1 MKITAFFTLILILT
15 TGCSTAKRTKYSD
28 KNMRIMVDP
37 QSLNSSNLMKLQ
49 TSLVST
55 DKWTVI
61 DRHLG
66 FKAIKKEQ
74 ERLHRYESD
83 RYDAK
88 NKFAHWGKM
97 YGVGAVVTASVEC
110 RHERSFWNNTQRI
123 RVCKQY
129 LNLVDANTGEIVLG
143 VSHEES
149 SNSYQSYPEWDEIVT
164 KMGELYPKYF
174 TKKKIHERLKRY
186 QQQSLE
192 HSRQQLVSQNTYT
205 QAEIQPVFKEG
216 FKYYISEEDK
226 KTASDANANM
236 MHGHRKMQEAL
247 NKEIKKQGLEIV
259 VEKP

>member
-1 MKITAFFTLILILT
+1 MKISLFFTVFALILT
-15 TGCSTAKRTKYSD
+15 SCSSVKRTKYSD

-66 FKAIKKEQ
+66 FEAIKKEQ

-83 RYDAK
+83 RYDPK

-110 RHERSFWNNTQRI
+110 RSERSFWNNTQMI
-123 RVCKQY
+123 KVCKQY

-143 VSHEES
+143 VSHEEES
-149 SNSYQSYPEWDEIVT
+149 SSYQSYPEWDEVVA
-164 KMGELYPKYF
+164 KMSEVYPKYF

-192 HSRQQLVSQNTYT
+192 HSQQQIVTQNTYGNS
-205 QAEIQPVFKEG
+205 QPVITEG
-216 FKYYISEEDK
+216 FKYYISD
-226 KTASDANANM
+226 TDRQYAQDANADM
-236 MHGHRKMQEAL
+236 MQGHKQMEQDLDE
-247 NKEIKKQGLEIV
+247 EVKKQGLEII